1 MQQSSKVL
9 LLLVLGNLLPDLLRC
24 IEDAK
29 RRFIADK
36 ALLVLRVMLK
46 STDEDGHNFRLVFFI
61 QLLLGDS

>member
-9 LLLVLGNLLPDLLRC
+9 LLLVLRNLLPDLLRR

-46 STDEDGHNFRLVFFI
+46 STEADGQNFSCNI
-61 QLLLGDS
+61 SNNH